1 MQLSHIIFYEQLYL
15 SVPKEHPLYYRENVR
30 LSELSGQTLLV
41 RTELGVWQEL
51 IDSLKDINFV
61 VQERKAFDQ
70 LISKFSLPAFTT
82 NISQQYN
89 LGDKRKNIIITDYI
103 ASKDYY
109 LSFYPRYKDK
119 LSFLFDKSET
129 EE

>member
-70 LISKFSLPAFTT
+70 LISKFLCLHL
-82 NISQQYN
+82 QQIFHN
-89 LGDKRKNIIITDYI
+89 SIIWEIKERI
-103 ASKDYY
+103 
-109 LSFYPRYKDK
+109 
-119 LSFLFDKSET
+119 
-129 EE
+129 